1 MAIRVLLIDDH
12 PVVRAGLR
20 RVLESELDI
29 EIVADA
35 GTGSS
40 GIDLTRKIRPNVV
53 VTDLLLPDLDGL
65 VVTETISTEVP
76 EARVVILTSVSEE
89 DASVIRAIRAGASG
103 YVVKNAD
110 TDVLIRTI
118 RSVAAGQVHLSPRVA
133 ARLLQEMRAP
143 TRDVGLTTRQRAVLR
158 EMATGRTNKQ
168 IAQSLHIA
176 LSTVKCHVR
185 GILTKL
191 DAESRTQAALKA
203 VQSRV
208 LSPDELQLA

>member
-29 EIVADA
+29 EIVGDA

-65 VVTETISTEVP
+65 LVTETINTEVP